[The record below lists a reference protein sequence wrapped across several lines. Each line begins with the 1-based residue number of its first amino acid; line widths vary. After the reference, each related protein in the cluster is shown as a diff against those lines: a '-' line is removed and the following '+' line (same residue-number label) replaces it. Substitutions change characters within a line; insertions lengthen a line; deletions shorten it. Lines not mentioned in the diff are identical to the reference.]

1 MKLTNQVNKE
11 IIRKL
16 LHSENYRDEI
26 VALIDAEFMTYAVE
40 FLKQVVKSK
49 GSNSSDTWYIDDFLN
64 SNLKKEDLAI
74 NAGLNMKTIS
84 NYYNSATKE
93 IVIAESLNHF
103 NKIDSLIENFLS
115 TLNDLEISLKISD
128 DQNQIDLSFKE
139 FLIVLNSIA
148 VKRAA
153 LRGGAW
159 STAGKR
165 VEKPLMLTMCKI
177 FGVNEKNYAVKVKG
191 KELAIDEFE
200 REIDFFL
207 IGTGK
212 FEKELKCEVKLMGVG
227 NPESADAVI
236 ARDSDVFIADK
247 LSDTNKKQLNSRSVQ
262 WVELRSELGFRKFT
276 EILDAFG
283 IPHVNLPSK
292 WEDIVDS
299 YLNEILI

>member
-40 FLKQVVKSK
+40 FLKLVVKSK
-49 GSNSSDTWYIDDFLN
+49 GTNSSNNWYMDDFL
-64 SNLKKEDLAI
+64 SPNLKKEDLAI

-84 NYYNSATKE
+84 NYYNSATRE
-93 IVIAESLNHF
+93 IVIEESLNHF
-103 NKIDSLIENFLS
+103 KKIDSLIENYLS
-115 TLNDLEISLKISD
+115 TMNDLEISLRITD
-128 DQNQIDLSFKE
+128 DESQVDLGFKE

-165 VEKPLMLTMCKI
+165 VEKPLMLTMCKV
-177 FGVNEKNYAVKVKG
+177 FGVSEKNYAIKVKG
-191 KELAIDEFE
+191 KELGIDEFE
-200 REIDFFL
+200 REIDFYL

-212 FEKELKCEVKLMGVG
+212 FQKELKCEVKLMGVG

-247 LSDTNKKQLNSRSVQ
+247 LSETNKKQLNSRNVQ
-262 WVELRSELGFRKFT
+262 WVELRSEIGFRKFAK
-276 EILDAFG
+276 ILDEFK
-283 IPHVNLPSK
+283 IPHASLSPK
-292 WEDIVDS
+292 WEDLVDS
-299 YLNEILI
+299 YLDELLI